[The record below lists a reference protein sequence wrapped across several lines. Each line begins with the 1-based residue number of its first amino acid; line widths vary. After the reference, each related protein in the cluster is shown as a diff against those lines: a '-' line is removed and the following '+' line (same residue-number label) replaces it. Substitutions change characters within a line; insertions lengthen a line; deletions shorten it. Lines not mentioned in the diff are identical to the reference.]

1 MTCEVTIGTFNIL
14 DPVFAERHKQS
25 QGLNHLGRSNWD
37 TRAPRLITCIQNSNL
52 DVICLQEVSN
62 VSKEYFEKFTQGTY
76 VLLWSK
82 HQSRHDGVAILYKKD
97 KFKHIA
103 FKQIPSEGL
112 CASYVDLKEKASQSV
127 IRVASCHLLGG
138 PAKGPVHSGKIQV
151 DKYVSVVE
159 KQESS
164 LAYTLEAKII
174 AGDFNEANPQSE
186 KFQALQGYY
195 TTDGSSMITE
205 PDKNRKIDWIW
216 VNSRGFLNQLKV
228 AQEDNLSDHRL
239 LATKLILPIQ
249 SSDIPPK
256 HSQPT
261 DGSKIKRPSSP
272 KTTKPVRPSFWQRF
286 KAFFL
291 NIFKG
296 VADLFRRRR

>member
-14 DPVFAERHKQS
+14 DPVFAERHKQP
-25 QGLNHLGRSNWD
+25 QGLNSQGRSNWD
-37 TRAPRLITCIQNSNL
+37 SRGPRLITCIKNSNL
-52 DVICLQEVSN
+52 DVICLQEVSE
-62 VSKEYFEKFTQGTY
+62 VSKKYFEKFTQDTY
-76 VLLWSK
+76 VILWSK

-103 FKQIPSEGL
+103 FKKFPSEGL
-112 CASYVDLKEKASQSV
+112 CASYVDLQEKASKSV

-151 DKYVSVVE
+151 DKYVSEVE

-164 LAYTLEAKII
+164 QSYTLEAKIF
-174 AGDFNEANPQSE
+174 AGDFNEANLQSE
-186 KFQALQGYY
+186 KFQALKGYY
-195 TTDGSSMITE
+195 ATDGSSMITE

-228 AQEDNLSDHRL
+228 VQEDNLSDHRL
-239 LATKLILPIQ
+239 LATKLTLPIQ
-249 SSDIPPK
+249 NSDVPPNQ
-256 HSQPT
+256 SQPT
-261 DGSKIKRPSSP
+261 DGSKIKRHPSS
-272 KTTKPVRPSFWQRF
+272 KTIKPLQSSVWQRF

-291 NIFKG
+291 NIFKAI
-296 VADLFRRRR
+296 ADLFNRKR